1 MVLKSPFNLT
11 SVMACRGDPP
21 PPKLQAPCIMC
32 GLRVFFDRLLPGC
45 HTISPERIPRETCRG
60 TKQTRFSTV
69 QPRFILCSRRSQDI
83 HSHMAPASQPPTPQL
98 SPNPPSI
105 RSGRAASQLRPIT
118 LTPDYVATA
127 EGSATAAPDGSLPST
142 ACFLEPLSPGPRE
155 SPSAARSPA
164 ALMRSSASLAAR
176 CALSSTCKPSANAQ

>member
-127 EGSATAAPDGSLPST
+127 EGSVLISIGHTRVLCNATVEQGVPAWLRNSGRGWVAAD
-142 ACFLEPLSPGPRE
+142 
-155 SPSAARSPA
+155 
-164 ALMRSSASLAAR
+164 
-176 CALSSTCKPSANAQ
+176 